1 MIQIRPPAVAGAFYP
16 DDPDTL
22 RSDIRGYLD
31 QAESSGPPPKALI
44 VPHAGYVYSGPTA
57 GFAYKLWQNS
67 GIERVIILGPAHR
80 VPVMGLA
87 LPGAVAFETPLGDVR
102 VHVASC
108 SAIEEM
114 PQIDLNVAAHTLEHS
129 VEVQVPFLQSVLS
142 DFYIVP
148 LVVGMVEPQK
158 VAEVLEALWDDAKT
172 GIVISSDLS
181 HYHTYDVARDIDHE
195 TCEQIV
201 ALDNTI
207 SHEQACGATAIN
219 GLLTIARARGMKVK
233 LLDARNSG
241 DTAGP
246 KGQVVGYGAFAC
258 YE

>member
-1 MIQIRPPAVAGAFYP
+1 MLQIRPPAVAGAFYP
-16 DDPDTL
+16 DSPDIL
-22 RSDIRGYLD
+22 RRDVQDYLG
-31 QAESSGPPPKALI
+31 QAISSGPPPKALI
-44 VPHAGYVYSGPTA
+44 APHAGYIYSGPTA
-57 GFAYKLWQNS
+57 GFAYRLWQGS

-87 LPGAVAFETPLGDVR
+87 LPEAEAFGTPLGAVPVDLD
-102 VHVASC
+102 AC
-108 SAIEEM
+108 SGIEAM
-114 PQIDLNVAAHTLEHS
+114 PQVILNRAAHTLEHS
-129 VEVQVPFLQSVLS
+129 VEVQVPFLQSVLEAFS
-142 DFYIVP
+142 IVP

-158 VAEVLEALWDDAKT
+158 VAEVLEALWGDEKS

-181 HYHTYDVARDIDHE
+181 HYHSYDVARQIDRE

-207 SHEQACGATAIN
+207 SHEQACGATGIN
-219 GLLTIARARGMKVK
+219 GLLSVAKARGMRMK
-233 LLDARNSG
+233 LLDMRNSG